1 MGKSY
6 SMEMREKVAR
16 DVARGQTVRTVAARF
31 EVSVASAVRW
41 SGLSGTQRSVAS
53 SRRCRRP
60 GGGILAPFM
69 AFLTSTVDAKS
80 DVIMPEVVDLLVVHG
95 GPRVGPASLSR
106 VLCKVGYTY
115 KNTADGELM
124 RTR

>member
-1 MGKSY
+1 M
-6 SMEMREKVAR
+6 
-16 DVARGQTVRTVAARF
+16 QAARL
-31 EVSVASAVRW
+31 RYT
-41 SGLSGTQRSVAS
+41 G
-53 SRRCRRP
+53 P
-60 GGGILAPFM
+60 IM
-69 AFLTSTVDAKS
+69 AFLKSTVDAKP
-80 DVIMPEVVDLLVVHG
+80 DVTMPEVVDLVVVHG